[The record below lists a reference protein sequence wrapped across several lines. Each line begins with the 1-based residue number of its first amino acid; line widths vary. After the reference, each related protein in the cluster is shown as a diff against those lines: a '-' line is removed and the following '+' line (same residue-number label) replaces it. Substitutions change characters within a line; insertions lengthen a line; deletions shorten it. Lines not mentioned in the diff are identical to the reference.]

1 MIKKLPKS
9 GFTLIELLL
18 FMGIFSMLLVMITQ
32 IFVST
37 LDAQKDSESLS
48 AVYQDGTYILSRI
61 TYDVSR
67 SSAIAIPASLGQ
79 QTNSLQ
85 LTINSQTYTY
95 SLNNNNLV
103 ITDDAG
109 TDVLNGYDTTVSNL
123 SFTRL
128 GNTDGK
134 NSIRLAF
141 TATSKIQR
149 PQGPEQLNFQTTVGT
164 R

>member
-1 MIKKLPKS
+1 MKRLSKK

-18 FMGIFSMLLVMITQ
+18 FMGIFSLLLLMITQ

-37 LDAQKDSESLS
+37 LDAQKESESHS

-61 TYDVSR
+61 TYDVAR
-67 SSAIAIPASLGQ
+67 SSAIAVPASLGQ
-79 QTNSLQ
+79 QTSSLE
-85 LTINSQTYTY
+85 LSINSQTYTY
-95 SLNNNNLV
+95 SLNNSDLV
-103 ITDDAG
+103 ITDTTG
-109 TDVLNGYDTTVSNL
+109 IDVLNGYDTTISSL

-134 NSIRLAF
+134 NSLHVSF
-141 TATSKIQR
+141 TVASKTQR
-149 PQGPEQLNFQTTVGT
+149 PQGPEQRNFQTTVGM